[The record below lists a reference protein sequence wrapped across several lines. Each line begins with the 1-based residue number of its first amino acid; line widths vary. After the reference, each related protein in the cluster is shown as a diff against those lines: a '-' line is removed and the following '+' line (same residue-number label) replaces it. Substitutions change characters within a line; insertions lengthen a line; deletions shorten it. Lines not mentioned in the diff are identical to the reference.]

1 MANVAKQL
9 NTYAKEMSYGS
20 ELPTVRDGDLYS
32 LRDYGNVVM
41 GSEKYISEFT
51 GTFLKIAMMTIVSKV
66 FENPFNVFFKKY
78 DYGVGIEEVFVNIA
92 KPQAYDPWGDG
103 SVVWQRVMP
112 DVRSCL
118 HLLNTQFQV
127 KQTVYEMQIS
137 EAFYSF
143 ESMNEWWL
151 GIIRAINNGVTTTIY
166 SICKYMIAW
175 SSLDS
180 GTATLFLN
188 QNDPKSSVK
197 SMKALSSKLKFPSTL
212 YNRAAVKNFVNK
224 QNLYLFVTPEF
235 NADLEVEVLAYMFNV
250 EYGKVD
256 FHIIEVDDFN
266 NHDYETLGNALTGG
280 VPHVF
285 TSEEEEKLGKL
296 QAVLCSDNYLF
307 FYNFKYRQSSNY
319 NQDKLYWNLITS
331 WFGSISTSPFEPAI
345 AFTYDTPGTPTGIVN
360 PYSSTNITI
369 GRMNMFF
376 ANDTKMAGQFLKT
389 SVLKPVVAGA
399 GLIPVQGKPGWYQAS
414 NNKGDTATITYT
426 NADPALSLTVNVEV
440 V

>member
-9 NTYAKEMSYGS
+9 NTYAAEMSFGN
-20 ELPTVRDGDLYS
+20 ELPTVKAGDLYS
-32 LRDYGNVVM
+32 LREYGNVVM

-166 SICKYMIAW
+166 SICKYMMAM

-180 GTATLFLN
+180 GTATLFLDKTN
-188 QNDPKSSVK
+188 PKNSVK
-197 SMKALSSKLKFPSTL
+197 AMKALSSKLKFPSTL

-224 QNLYLFVTPEF
+224 ENLYLFVTPEF
-235 NADLEVEVLAYMFNV
+235 NAELEVDVLAYMFNV

-256 FHIIEVDDFN
+256 FHIIEVDDFF
-266 NHDYETLGNALTGG
+266 NHDYDILGNALSEG

-285 TSEEEEKLGKL
+285 TQTEMNKLENI
-296 QAVLCSDNYLF
+296 QAILCSENYLF

-319 NQDKLYWNLITS
+319 NQDKLNWNLITT
-331 WFGSISTSPFEPAI
+331 WMGSISTSPFEPAI
-345 AFTYDTPGTPTGIVN
+345 AMTYETPGTPTGITN
-360 PYSSTNITI
+360 PYPSENITV

-376 ANDTKMAGQFLKT
+376 ANDTKLTGQFLKNKVI
-389 SVLKPVVAGA
+389 SPVVAGA
-399 GLIPVQGKPGWYQAS
+399 GLIPVEGKPGWYQAS
-414 NNKGDTATITYT
+414 NNKGDKATITYT
-426 NADPALSLTVNVEV
+426 NTSPSLSLVVNVEV